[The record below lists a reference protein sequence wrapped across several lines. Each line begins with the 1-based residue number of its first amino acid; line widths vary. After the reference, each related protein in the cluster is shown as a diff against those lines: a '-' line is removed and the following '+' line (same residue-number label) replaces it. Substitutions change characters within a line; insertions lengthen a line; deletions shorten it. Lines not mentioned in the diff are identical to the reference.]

1 MSNTPLFIPTGD
13 GEYAVTAPGVMLILA
28 DMVYGKQDDPTWTGG
43 PKTKAKLRSMIKAA
57 AAGGYRYSEELHAR
71 LIYGNRSKST
81 QDMARAA
88 CAAAGD
94 ETIFE
99 IMRGNSNE

>member
-1 MSNTPLFIPTGD
+1 MKNEPLFIPNGD
-13 GEYAVTAPGVMLILA
+13 GYDVTAPGVMLILA

-43 PKTKAKLRSMIKAA
+43 PKTKAKLRSMLKAA
-57 AAGGYRYSEELHAR
+57 SDGGYRYSEELHAR

-81 QDMARAA
+81 QDMAREA

-99 IMRGNSNE
+99 IMRGGSDE